1 MPTPPEQLRP
11 PILGVRRG
19 CLLVK
24 YMQNA
29 RLRRI
34 NGLARGV
41 NLVLAQKKGVI
52 LKTTLKDNV
61 NTLRPNWNLTSCG

>member
-11 PILGVRRG
+11 PTLGVRRG

-41 NLVLAQKKGVI
+41 TLILAQKRVFI

-61 NTLRPNWNLTSCG
+61 NTLRVSSNLT